1 MMTCN
6 LVEFG
11 TRFQYA
17 HAPRCFYIY
26 ASYVRKM
33 HALSAYI
40 DRETGGVFIPDYT
53 SRRIEIAGARNLV
66 HYGL

>member
-17 HAPRCFYIY
+17 HAPRSLYIY

-40 DRETGGVFIPDYT
+40 DRETGGLFIPDYT